1 MGVVCVT
8 GKVYLVGAGPGDP
21 GLITVRGRE
30 ALETADVI
38 VYDRLA
44 SPRLLK
50 HCRADAERVYV
61 GKQSSRHTLTQDEI
75 NALIV
80 DRALAGKFVCRLK
93 GGDPF
98 VYGRG
103 GEEAEACVHAG
114 VPFAVVPGV
123 TSAIAAPAY
132 AGIPVTHRKLCSAL
146 GIITGHEDP
155 AKTESSIRWAGLAEG
170 LDTLVFLMGVEN
182 LPNIARELLANGKP
196 PETPV
201 ALVRW
206 GTTSDQAT
214 LTGTLAD
221 IVDRVREADFKAPA
235 VTVVGE
241 VVSLRDTL
249 RWWDNRPLSGKR
261 IVVTRSRE
269 QASELSEH
277 LEDLGAETIEFPTIR
292 VEPIPEVA
300 GSPIFGCL
308 PLDYDWIIF
317 TSANTVAC
325 LLAALKVNGGDIRS
339 LGRAKLAAIGPA
351 TAGTLTNLG
360 LGVAYVPAEF
370 VAEAVLEG
378 FPEDVAGKS
387 ILIPRAEVAREVLP
401 EELAAR
407 GAEVVVLPV
416 YRTVPDAEGAADL
429 KERFERGQ
437 VDVVTFTSS
446 STVRNFHAALSDAP
460 MDGVKVACI
469 GPVTA
474 LTARELGYEVD
485 VTAEKYSVPGLV
497 DALLA
502 AMQNEK

>member
-1 MGVVCVT
+1 VA

-30 ALETADVI
+30 ALEAADVI

-50 HCRADAERVYV
+50 HCRVDAERVYV

-80 DRALAGKFVCRLK
+80 DRALAGKTVCRLK

-103 GEEAEACVHAG
+103 GEEAEECVKAG
-114 VPFAVVPGV
+114 VPFVIVPGV

-155 AKTESSIRWAGLAEG
+155 GKTESSIRWAGLAEG

-182 LPNIARELLANGKP
+182 LPNIVRELVANGKA

-221 IVDRVREADFKAPA
+221 IVDRVREAGFKAPA
-235 VTVVGE
+235 VTIVGE
-241 VVSLRDTL
+241 VVNLRETL

-269 QASELSEH
+269 QASELSER
-277 LEDLGAETIEFPTIR
+277 LEELGAETIEFPTIR
-292 VEPIPEVA
+292 IEPMPALE
-300 GSPIFGCL
+300 GSPVFGCL

-325 LLAALKVNGGDIRS
+325 LLAALKANGGDIRA
-339 LGRAKLAAIGPA
+339 LGAAKLAAIGPA
-351 TAGTLTNLG
+351 TAESLAGMG
-360 LGVAYVPAEF
+360 LIVDYVPGEF
-370 VAEAVLEG
+370 VAEAVLAG
-378 FPEDVAGKS
+378 FPDNPAGKR

-401 EELAAR
+401 EELGAR
-407 GAEVVVLPV
+407 GAEVTVLPV
-416 YRTVPDAEGAADL
+416 YRTVPDGEGADEL
-429 KERFERGQ
+429 KARFENGQ

-446 STVRNFHAALSDAP
+446 STVRNFHDAIGDVP
-460 MDGVKVACI
+460 MDGVTVACI

-474 LTARELGYEVD
+474 LTARELGYDVR
-485 VTAEKYSVPGLV
+485 VTADTYSVPGLIG
-497 DALLA
+497 ALTKAIL
-502 AMQNEK
+502 

>member
-1 MGVVCVT
+1 MT

-30 ALETADVI
+30 ALASADVV

-44 SPRLLK
+44 SPRLL
-50 HCRADAERVYV
+50 RYARPDAERVYV

-75 NALIV
+75 NVLIV
-80 DRALAGKFVCRLK
+80 ERALAGKTVCRLK

-103 GEEAEACVHAG
+103 GEEAEACVSAG
-114 VPFAVVPGV
+114 VPFIVVPGV

-182 LPNIARELLANGKP
+182 LPNIARELLTNGKDP
-196 PETPV
+196 TTPV

-206 GTTSDQAT
+206 GTTIEQAT
-214 LTGTLAD
+214 LTGTLEN
-221 IVDRVREADFKAPA
+221 IVERVREAGFKAPA

-241 VVSLRDTL
+241 VVGLRDSL
-249 RWWDNRPLSGKR
+249 RWWDNRPLSGQR

-269 QASELSEH
+269 QASELSER

-300 GSPIFGCL
+300 GAPIFACL
-308 PLDYDWIIF
+308 PLDFDWILF
-317 TSANTVAC
+317 TSGNTVGC
-325 LLAALKVNGGDIRS
+325 LLSAIRANGGDVRS
-339 LGRAKLAAIGPA
+339 LGRAKLGAVGPA
-351 TAGTLTNLG
+351 TAKTLTDLG
-360 LGVAYVPAEF
+360 LHVDFVPAEF
-370 VAEAVLEG
+370 VAEAALDG
-378 FPEDVAGKS
+378 FPEDPAGKR

-401 EELAAR
+401 EELAER
-407 GAEVVVLPV
+407 GAEVTVLPV
-416 YRTVPDAEGAADL
+416 YRTVPDAFGADEL
-429 KERFERGQ
+429 RSRFEQGQ
-437 VDVVTFTSS
+437 VDLVTFTSS
-446 STVRNFHAALSDAP
+446 STVRNFHSALGPVS

-474 LTARELGYEVD
+474 QTAKELGYSVD
-485 VTAEKYSVPGLV
+485 IVADTFSVPGLV
-497 DALLA
+497 DALV
-502 AMQNEK
+502 NSVGS

>member
-1 MGVVCVT
+1 MV

-21 GLITVRGRE
+21 GLITVRGRA
-30 ALETADVI
+30 ALEAADVI

-80 DRALAGKFVCRLK
+80 DRALAGKTVCRLK

-103 GEEAEACVHAG
+103 GEEAEECVKVG
-114 VPFAVVPGV
+114 VPFVVVPGV

-182 LPNIARELLANGKP
+182 LPNITRELIANGKP

-206 GTTSDQAT
+206 GTTTDQAT

-221 IVDRVREADFKAPA
+221 IVDRVREAGFKAPA
-235 VTVVGE
+235 VTIVGE
-241 VVSLRDTL
+241 VVNLRETL

-269 QASELSEH
+269 QASELSER

-292 VEPIPEVA
+292 IEPVPELA
-300 GSPIFGCL
+300 GSPVLGCL

-317 TSANTVAC
+317 TSANTVSC
-325 LLAALKVNGGDIRS
+325 LLAALKANGGDIRS
-339 LGRAKLAAIGPA
+339 LGSAKLAAFGPA
-351 TAGTLTNLG
+351 TADSLNALG
-360 LGVAYVPAEF
+360 LSVDYVPTEF
-370 VAEAVLEG
+370 VAEAVLAG
-378 FPEDVAGKS
+378 FPDDPGGKR

-407 GAEVVVLPV
+407 GAKVTVLPV
-416 YRTVPDAEGAADL
+416 YRTVPDAEGADDL
-429 KERFERGQ
+429 KARFQDGE
-437 VDVVTFTSS
+437 VDAVTFTSS
-446 STVRNFHAALSDAP
+446 STVRNFHAAVGEVP
-460 MDGVKVACI
+460 MDGVTVACI

-474 LTARELGYEVD
+474 ETATELGYRVA
-485 VTAEKYSVPGLV
+485 VMAETFSVPGLV
-497 DALLA
+497 DALVTALPKA
-502 AMQNEK
+502 